1 VLCLLWLVPAVGLVV
16 TSLRTNV
23 DVASSGWWTVFVNP
37 RLTIDNYIE
46 SLQRLDVGTSLLYSL
61 AIAVPTTVVVLLLSA
76 YAAYAFAWMSFRGRR
91 TLFLVVVALLVVPP
105 QVTLAPMLRLFT
117 DLGFSGTVPAVW
129 VFQVGLSLPFGIFVL
144 RNAFSGIPREILES
158 AQMDGASQLTTFL
171 RIVLPVSMPA
181 LVAVGILQ
189 FLWAWNDLLSPLI
202 FLGANSGD
210 APVTVEIA
218 GMVQSTGTGENL
230 LVASAVLAVLVPLT
244 VFVVLQRYFVKGA
257 LEGSVKG

>member
-1 VLCLLWLVPAVGLVV
+1 
-16 TSLRTNV
+16 
-23 DVASSGWWTVFVNP
+23 
-37 RLTIDNYIE
+37 
-46 SLQRLDVGTSLLYSL
+46 
-61 AIAVPTTVVVLLLSA
+61 
-76 YAAYAFAWMSFRGRR
+76 
-91 TLFLVVVALLVVPP
+91 
-105 QVTLAPMLRLFT
+105 MLRLFT

-158 AQMDGASQLTTFL
+158 AQMDGASQLMTFL